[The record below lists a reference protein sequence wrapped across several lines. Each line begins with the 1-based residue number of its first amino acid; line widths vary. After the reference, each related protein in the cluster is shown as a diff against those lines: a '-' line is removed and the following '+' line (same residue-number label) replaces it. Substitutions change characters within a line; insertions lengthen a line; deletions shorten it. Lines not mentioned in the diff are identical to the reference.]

1 MFDIGLFEFVTL
13 AVIALLVFG
22 PDRLPRVTA
31 QAVHWLRQIREQAQA
46 ARQQITDSI
55 DVDQGMLKDLA
66 DLHPRNIAR
75 SVMEPI
81 TEVKDAAEGAISEVR
96 NPFPGVTSNAP
107 PRTPGELTAGTP
119 APPPAPAP
127 FDPDAT

>member
-1 MFDIGLFEFVTL
+1 VFDIGLFEFVTL

-31 QAVHWLRQIREQAQA
+31 QAVHWLRQIREHAQA
-46 ARQQITDSI
+46 ARQQITESI

-75 SVMEPI
+75 SVIEPV
-81 TEVKDAAEGAISEVR
+81 TEVKEAAEGAIAEVR
-96 NPFPGVTSNAP
+96 NPFPGAP
-107 PRTPGELTAGTP
+107 PQSGPGTSAL
-119 APPPAPAP
+119 PPAPAP

>member
-22 PDRLPRVTA
+22 PERLPKVTA
-31 QAVHWLRQIREQAQA
+31 QATHWLRQLRDQAQS
-46 ARQQITDSI
+46 ARQTLTDSI
-55 DVDQGMLKDLA
+55 DVDTSMLKDIA

-75 SVMEPI
+75 SVMQPVE
-81 TEVKDAAEGAISEVR
+81 EARSAMD
-96 NPFPGVTSNAP
+96 GVADDVADLGP
-107 PRTPGELTAGTP
+107 DRTRPTQR
-119 APPPAPAP
+119 

>member
-1 MFDIGLFEFVTL
+1 MFDIGFFEFVAL

-22 PDRLPRVTA
+22 PDRLPKVTA
-31 QAVHWLRQIREQAQA
+31 QATHWLRQIREQAQS

-55 DVDQGMLKDLA
+55 DIDQSMLKDIT

-75 SVMEPI
+75 NVMEPI
-81 TEVKDAAEGAISEVR
+81 DEAKAIGSDAIS
-96 NPFPGVTSNAP
+96 GVNGAQPPKPIVSPPTQAP
-107 PRTPGELTAGTP
+107 STGA
-119 APPPAPAP
+119 AAVA